1 MWYESLFLQ
10 QDEKKVNCDFLSYN
24 SEGEGKK
31 TELQDINIIWIN
43 WNQIES
49 QIDKEFDPYI

>member
-49 QIDKEFDPYI
+49 QID